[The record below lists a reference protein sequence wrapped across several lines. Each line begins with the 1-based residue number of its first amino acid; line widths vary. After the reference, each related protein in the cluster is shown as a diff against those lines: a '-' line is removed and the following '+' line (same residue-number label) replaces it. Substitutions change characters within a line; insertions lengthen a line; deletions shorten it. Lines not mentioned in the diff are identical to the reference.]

1 MDVQHIDRSNRESA
15 AADADARV
23 AAWKLA
29 WLEGAK
35 AAWAPD
41 HRPTNPYSDGLQRS
55 AWAAGWNW
63 AGQNPDRR
71 SQKPERMAHPYRRS
85 TDSNLPRN
93 LKRAAAV
100 GATGVTIFALSRAVR
115 WLFRP
120 RISNEVAGTAA
131 AVRTPRQH

>member
-1 MDVQHIDRSNRESA
+1 MDVQHIDRSDRESSA
-15 AADADARV
+15 AEADARV

-35 AAWAPD
+35 AAWDPD
-41 HRPTNPYSDGLQRS
+41 RRTTNPYTDGLERS

-71 SQKPERMAHPYRRS
+71 STKNERIAHPRRRS

-100 GATGVTIFALSRAVR
+100 GATGVTIFAISRAVR

-120 RISNEVAGTAA
+120 RVLTQAVSTAA
-131 AVRTPRQH
+131 SRTPREH

>member
-1 MDVQHIDRSNRESA
+1 MDVQHIDSSDREFTA
-15 AADADARV
+15 AEADARV
-23 AAWKLA
+23 AAWKMA

-35 AAWAPD
+35 AAWAPG
-41 HRPTNPYSDGLQRS
+41 RRSTNPYSDGLQRS

-71 SQKPERMAHPYRRS
+71 TKKPERMAHPHRRS
-85 TDSNLPRN
+85 TDSNLPRT

-100 GATGVTIFALSRAVR
+100 GATGVTLFAISRAVR

-120 RISNEVAGTAA
+120 RVLNQVVGAVAA
-131 AVRTPRQH
+131 RTPREH

>member
-1 MDVQHIDRSNRESA
+1 MDVQHIDSSERDFTA
-15 AADADARV
+15 AEADARV

-35 AAWAPD
+35 AAWGPES
-41 HRPTNPYSDGLQRS
+41 RSTNPYSDALQSS
-55 AWAAGWNW
+55 AWTAGWNW

-71 SQKPERMAHPYRRS
+71 SKQPERIAHPHRRS
-85 TDSNLPRN
+85 TDSNFPRN

-100 GATGVTIFALSRAVR
+100 GATGVTLFAISRAVR

-120 RISNEVAGTAA
+120 RILHPGGTAIA
-131 AVRTPRQH
+131 TRAPREH